1 MQPGP
6 EGGLGGDQN
15 RLDRHPSAA
24 LRLDHGDAETAV
36 RQLHDD
42 HSFSEYT
49 WLNDAPGVRRL
60 SDTGSSGGMNPRAR
74 RRSSWAILGAILA
87 SNRPP
92 GSGPNGGP
100 PPARRGPAK

>member
-1 MQPGP
+1 LVYAADLKVLERRHFGPAKSPLNGLPLAAQNSGPGRTVFWELMQPGP

-42 HSFSEYT
+42 HSFSE
-49 WLNDAPGVRRL
+49 
-60 SDTGSSGGMNPRAR
+60 
-74 RRSSWAILGAILA
+74 
-87 SNRPP
+87 
-92 GSGPNGGP
+92 
-100 PPARRGPAK
+100 